1 MENFPNSNSPT
12 EGFSILF
19 EKLEEAKKAQELV
32 FNLNTNELTETY
44 NTISLFKEFQDSII
58 TVPNYSTFTRS

>member
-32 FNLNTNELTETY
+32 F
-44 NTISLFKEFQDSII
+44 
-58 TVPNYSTFTRS
+58 